1 MNDRPDDPDIP
12 LAPFPTALPVSPFPP
27 LEGSSEPYLESPVG
41 AASVEGVAADP
52 MPVRTEPG
60 AVEPAMSAIPARTP
74 PAYPVLPPSVLALG
88 RFAFPPGEPPDDE
101 DLAARDRRWTSR
113 SLVVATVFLLVFN
126 GVSIQNWSS
135 QQAPDWMT
143 TTVRRLADVWT
154 EQMALLG
161 ADQPREA
168 VREAYERARDA
179 EWVGEG
185 WWDSPGKTR
194 SPPPSPR

>member
-1 MNDRPDDPDIP
+1 MSDRPDDPDIP

-27 LEGSSEPYLESPVG
+27 LEGEAVPYLETADGP
-41 AASVEGVAADP
+41 ASGEGVSADP
-52 MPVRTEPG
+52 MPGRTGPG
-60 AVEPAMSAIPARTP
+60 VADPVVATAPARTP
-74 PAYPVLPPSVLALG
+74 PAYGVLPPSVLALG

-101 DLAARDRRWTSR
+101 GVAARDRRWTSR
-113 SLVVATVFLLVFN
+113 ILVVAAVFLLVFN

-161 ADQPREA
+161 ADQPREV

-179 EWVGEG
+179 EWMGE
-185 WWDSPGKTR
+185 KE
-194 SPPPSPR
+194 

>member
-12 LAPFPTALPVSPFPP
+12 LAPFPAALPVSPFPP
-27 LEGSSEPYLESPVG
+27 LEGEAGEPYLEN
-41 AASVEGVAADP
+41 AAVEA
-52 MPVRTEPG
+52 MPVS
-60 AVEPAMSAIPARTP
+60 PAPDRSMTRETSP
-74 PAYPVLPPSVLALG
+74 PEALLLAHPLLPQPVLALG

-101 DLAARDRRWTSR
+101 GVAARDRRWASR
-113 SLVVATVFLLVFN
+113 SLVVAAVFLLVFN
-126 GVSIQNWSS
+126 AVSIQNWSR
-135 QQAPDWMT
+135 QQAPGWMT

-179 EWVGEG
+179 RWLGENE
-185 WWDSPGKTR
+185 
-194 SPPPSPR
+194 

>member
-1 MNDRPDDPDIP
+1 MSDRPDDPDIP
-12 LAPFPTALPVSPFPP
+12 LAPFPAALPVSPFPP
-27 LEGSSEPYLESPVG
+27 LEGETAPYLETPDGPVPG
-41 AASVEGVAADP
+41 EGVSADP
-52 MPVRTEPG
+52 VVAT
-60 AVEPAMSAIPARTP
+60 APAPAQAP
-74 PAYPVLPPSVLALG
+74 PAYGVLPPSVLALG

-101 DLAARDRRWTSR
+101 GVAARDRRWTSR
-113 SLVVATVFLLVFN
+113 ILVVAAVFLLVFN

-161 ADQPREA
+161 ADQPREV

-179 EWVGEG
+179 EWMGE
-185 WWDSPGKTR
+185 KE
-194 SPPPSPR
+194 